1 MGLGHI
7 QSRQASHSQSVQVAA
22 ADEKWLNH
30 IQIELAMRE
39 WKFDHILSKH
49 VGHVGAVKLAELR
62 SQNAAFL
69 QQIDHILSVYVDLVQ
84 VEVLV
89 GHIRWFEELSEPS
102 SHTQSEL
109 AVVHI
114 QFESADHIQF
124 AFAIRDQ
131 LESVVRNQSEGLGRN
146 QSRLVVAVRMQSE
159 STDRSQSLSAEHVR
173 FGELGRMQSESTDRS
188 QSRSAEHVRFEELG
202 RSIQPEHVCHV
213 GAVKHA

>member
-7 QSRQASHSQSVQVAA
+7 QSRQVSHTQSVQVAATDEMWLGHIRSRQASHTQSVQVAA

-109 AVVHI
+109 VVVHI

-146 QSRLVVAVRMQSE
+146 QSRLVVVVRMQSE
-159 STDRSQSLSAEHVR
+159 SADRGQSL
-173 FGELGRMQSESTDRS
+173 
-188 QSRSAEHVRFEELG
+188 SAEHVRFEELG
-202 RSIQPEHVCHV
+202 RSIQPEHVGHV